1 VDVRKDKTR
10 LVAVEDSLTPVAE
23 ALRNRGY
30 TVKSFTEGD
39 LDQAE
44 AVVVSGQDD
53 NVMGVK
59 MTQTKAPV
67 IRAEGR
73 TPEEVVRAV
82 EERLGPLEV

>member
-1 VDVRKDKTR
+1 
-10 LVAVEDSLTPVAE
+10 
-23 ALRNRGY
+23 
-30 TVKSFTEGD
+30 
-39 LDQAE
+39 
-44 AVVVSGQDD
+44 VVSGQDD